1 MPLAGTRGGWA
12 LAAVR
17 PPHEAHWKG
26 HKELKASYMQRRQTT
41 VLAIDAVRPNPSSIE
56 RAAALLRA
64 GEVVVFPTET
74 VYGLGADAL
83 QTSAVERI
91 FAAKGRPFSDPLIV
105 HIAEEAALE
114 QLTSSIPMQA
124 RQLAEAFWPGPLTLI
139 LPRSPLVPKL
149 VTAGLETVAIRM
161 PRHPVALALIRA
173 VGSPIAAPSAN
184 RFMHVSPTT
193 AQHALADLDGRVPL
207 ILDAGPCEV
216 GVESTVLDLCSRVP
230 TILRPGGIS
239 LEALRTVLPEVQPP
253 SRSPIYRGYLPPR
266 QGAPIYRVPEYAT
279 HGRTSLVSPAKGALP
294 ETEAQRSPGQLL
306 THYAPAVPL
315 LLFDGSVEAMCA
327 AMLTELQRRLE
338 RGERVGVLVAD
349 EDVAAFRESGAVVQS
364 LGDAAAPEQVAGELF
379 AGLRALEEAG
389 VQVILS
395 RSFDERGLGL
405 AIRDRLFKAAG
416 GKVIMV

>member
-1 MPLAGTRGGWA
+1 
-12 LAAVR
+12 
-17 PPHEAHWKG
+17 
-26 HKELKASYMQRRQTT
+26 MQHRQTAVLT
-41 VLAIDAVRPNPSSIE
+41 VDPIHPDPSSIE

-91 FAAKGRPFSDPLIV
+91 FAAKGCPFSDPLIV
-105 HIAEEAALE
+105 HIADEAALE
-114 QLTSSIPMQA
+114 QLTISIPAQA
-124 RQLAEAFWPGPLTLI
+124 RQLAKAFWPGPLTLI

-161 PRHPVALALIRA
+161 PRHHVALALIRA

-193 AQHALADLDGRVPL
+193 AQHVLTDLDGGVPL

-253 SRSPIYRGYLPPR
+253 RRD
-266 QGAPIYRVPEYAT
+266 PIYRVQSKAEHAT
-279 HGRTSLVSPAKGALP
+279 HGRTSLAPPQESLVANARS
-294 ETEAQRSPGQLL
+294 ETEWESRSPGQLL
-306 THYAPAVPL
+306 THYAPGVPL
-315 LLFDGSVEAMCA
+315 LLFDGAVEAMRA
-327 AMLTELQRRLE
+327 AMLAELQRRLE

-349 EDVAAFRESGAVVQS
+349 EDVAAFRNSGAVVQS
-364 LGDAAAPEQVAGELF
+364 LGAAAASEQVAGALF
-379 AGLRALEEAG
+379 AGLRALEEAD

-405 AIRDRLFKAAG
+405 AIRDRLVKAAG
-416 GKVIMV
+416 GKVIF